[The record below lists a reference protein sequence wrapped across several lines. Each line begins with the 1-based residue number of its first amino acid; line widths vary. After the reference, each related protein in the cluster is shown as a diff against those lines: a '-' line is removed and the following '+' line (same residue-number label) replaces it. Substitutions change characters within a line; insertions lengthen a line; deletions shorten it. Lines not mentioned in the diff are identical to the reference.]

1 MAADGL
7 IVLGLDVNQTQAE
20 IQAGLDSILNKTK
33 TKEIILKTAIEKAET
48 EKKID
53 SVVKSLNKKTVKMGV
68 EVDARSVN
76 NILAAQQ
83 KIASTQAKLNAQM
96 KEYRDTASKISLTLN
111 KDSWNPFSRAVKD
124 GDFTKAN
131 EILKSTKKQIEA
143 YNAAVQKMNS
153 DTSVSGSVSSI
164 VEQFSK
170 LKDVS
175 TETQKR
181 VNLLKAN
188 LAQFEN
194 ADSTQ
199 KKLSA
204 YKRLQ
209 TIIES
214 LSDELRILS
223 SSEKSQSSDLSI
235 KKKIDDARSSLKVFK
250 TQYEGIGNS
259 TAAQKVTAAI
269 TALDTALKG
278 VDSSASGGALAKQWD
293 KVSAAIDNAKRAV
306 AEYNAAS
313 KSKKTTSGILDDIKN
328 AETYVKKL
336 NTTYASIGDSAGAE
350 KLKKVISELQ
360 TALSGIDKTATGNK
374 LSAQWDSVASKIADA
389 KRAVAEY
396 NAEQS
401 AIGSLGERFDNITDK
416 IQSAL
421 SNIGDS
427 GLKGAGI
434 DRLTDDLTKLQ
445 EKSKQVQKDLGDL
458 DPNNAEDVKRL
469 SIAIKKLETDFSKL
483 KDNASSFKDPISAQ
497 QLATNIEKTK
507 QKVAEYSET
516 YSAIKSRPDLV
527 KELNELQKRA
537 KDLSTKTDLKKF
549 NADFEQF
556 NTKVKQ
562 AGLHTKSLGDRL
574 KDAFKNFASFFSASR
589 LIYEATNQ
597 IRQMIINVSDLDA
610 AMINLKKV
618 TDETDAS
625 YSSFLSRATS
635 NAKELGTTVVDL
647 VNATTNFSRLGFSLS
662 EAEELGQLAT
672 IYANVGDLNSIDD
685 ATNSIISTMKG
696 FGIESENASSILD
709 KFNEVGNNFAISS
722 GDIGEALQR
731 SASSMAAANNTIDET
746 IALITAAN
754 TVVQD
759 ATSVGTAFKTI
770 SMRIRGATTE
780 MEQAGLDMEGMA
792 DSTATL
798 RKEIMALSGVDIMID
813 DNTFKSTYRII
824 EELATK
830 WGELTDIQQASI
842 TELIAGKRQ
851 GNIISTV
858 MENFDIAQDALN
870 SSLGSAG
877 SAMREY
883 NIYLD
888 GIEAKTNQFKA
899 TFQELS
905 VNLIDS
911 EFVKG
916 IIGSGTVAITI
927 LDTLIQKLGGIG
939 NILLMIS
946 GLLIVK
952 NSSFLVNMLGLLIKP
967 VKNLVESFSA
977 ARSAGLSFG
986 QVISNAFAQ
995 ATAGATAFQS
1005 ALGIV
1010 GIAITAISAVVAIA
1024 KAAYDTFHKSNEE
1037 LIQDADNLKSAYN
1050 TASDEISSNLSTL
1063 RGLEK
1068 EYNKL
1073 SAGVDDY
1080 GNNVSLATDDYERY
1094 REIVS
1099 TILDISPELISG
1111 YDAEGNAIANKN
1123 GLLEKSIALMEKEQ
1137 RIKIKD
1143 FVSNDSI
1150 ITLLE
1155 GETARLE
1162 ERLDDINI
1170 PDDLVYSGVKILD
1183 SGELKHNYINKIP
1196 EYIEQAIGVIYNY
1209 EGIENYIQKN
1219 AEAIKNNI
1227 GTILNNASKD
1237 FTDEYGNTWKALSES
1252 QVADLENYILSIT
1265 GAVDTA
1271 SSSMNEIL
1279 QFIPQSVASY
1289 YDLGDAEKE
1298 FLTRYANSFSI
1309 TADTTKSD
1317 ILQIKNDIIDFT
1329 NFLSSNKD
1337 LSNTIDIGIALDIG
1351 KDVNGNSLTV
1361 SEYQKEVQNFLNE
1374 ISSFDEETQII
1385 IRTVF
1390 GIEKDSVELD
1400 GEVNKAIEHVKNL
1413 LQDQYEYVVDDMKT
1427 DEVLQ
1432 IYYNI
1437 SAKPNSLTPEGLQL
1451 ELLKASASYDTL
1463 SESVNNIISNVRNAQ
1478 KIIASQTTGQSISI
1492 ADFNAQD
1499 MQDYRSALEYVNGT
1513 MQLNADKVREITE
1526 AKAEEQIAISE
1537 TNKALAQSQYI
1548 ENSRQIEKY
1557 RQKLENKSI
1566 EQNESE
1572 ESIRNSIDAL
1582 LKENSALIETCKQY
1596 DLLTASL
1603 KEAVGA
1609 YQHWLNAQSSSD
1621 YGDMADDAVSAIQNI
1636 RDTYDSESDIFGNFG
1651 SRKFDAAIEFIIPDS
1666 VNRDDLSAIESYM
1679 ADFQSY
1685 LRFDDD
1691 RNVEGLNVDEFL
1703 KKSVEAG
1710 LMNYSEDNGWTIAG
1724 QTAMEDFAEG
1734 LGLSMGV
1741 VQAFFDELQLKGA
1754 EFDWSDETVK
1764 TFGDLAVEAT
1774 EAAGALRNIESNK
1787 EYDIKIDISDLSTTE
1802 EQLSTLDD
1810 TINEM
1815 NAIKAKPKVDISEIE
1830 HANSVIRYCI
1840 AQKQLLEQ
1848 PDVMRVDTSQVE
1860 GDLGDALL
1868 LLQQFQQAQN
1878 NLETLVAIGAD
1889 TSEAEATVNSLAEKI
1904 QNQEV
1909 TYINCG
1915 LDIDTTSIDTI
1926 QQSISG
1932 LTAETIVT
1940 LGVDATAIDGY
1951 NPEAKTCSVIYD
1963 PDTDLLPK
1971 SFGPYEATVEYIA
1984 DLTGLPTHL
1993 KTLIR
1998 NIKHAEIDDAEL
2010 NGTAHVG
2017 GTAKARGDWGKARG
2031 GSTLVGELGREIVVD
2046 PHTGRWYTVGDNGA
2060 EFVNIPAGAIVFN
2073 HKQTES
2079 LLEHGYVSGRASAL
2093 VSGTAMVT
2101 GGYRPYV
2108 PSTSSGNSSGTTTS
2122 NNNNNNSATLTV
2134 DAELDPTNLEK
2145 QLEDTL
2151 DELSE
2156 EIDEIIGNFE
2166 HKIFLLEKN
2175 GGSTEEIVAIYRK
2188 MQEAVHEQV
2197 DKYRALGLDE
2207 NSDFIQDLGK
2217 QWWDYHDAI
2226 VETITSMYDGI
2237 ISGHENQIS
2246 LTENWLEQAIESA
2259 NTSDISR
2266 YTGDIIEHYR
2276 DMQNTV
2282 HEQAEYYRSLGYAET
2297 SDEISQLS
2305 NLWWDYYDK
2314 IKTVS
2319 AEAWEQVVDNAND
2332 ALDNIQG
2339 MYDGLKNAAQEY
2351 AEYGYITVDSL
2362 QDILSYGIEYLAFLQ
2377 DENGQ
2382 LVINEESIQ
2391 KVIAA
2396 RTQQMAIESALNYIQ
2411 QLRTALT
2418 NNDTV
2423 ALLNL
2428 TNATNIA
2435 AASTWDLVYA
2445 QLQLLGLSDEQYNN
2459 ALQRINAMRSLTD
2472 MAVTSIGRI
2481 DTSAKE
2487 ALEET
2492 STALEDLLKYVEEM
2506 IKQEVEN
2513 QISALEDQ
2521 IDKYREIVDLQ
2532 KESLDL
2538 EREKD
2543 KYTKDVTEKT
2553 KSIAEL
2559 QARIA
2564 MLDLDDSREAQ
2575 AEKRKLQEQLAEE
2588 QADLAETQADHAYEA
2603 TSDMLDNMA
2612 DAYEK
2617 EKQQEIEILED
2628 SISSAEKIYQLAID
2642 RINNHWDTLYD
2653 DLINWNYQYG
2663 NTVQSELISAW
2674 NAASGAVQQYGSYL
2688 NAVAATQAQ
2697 IAAFDASSGFTTV
2710 GTTGDYDTS
2719 GGQTMSRIK
2728 EIVAQMKANS
2738 QAHHNASTEEKAR
2751 LNQANLDL
2759 GKELQKLIGRTVV
2772 RGNDGVWYLDKV
2784 GGAQLYSTYPYSAY
2798 HTGGIVGDDA
2808 TPKQDEMFALLKKR
2822 EAVFTE
2828 PQQEVVYRVLKA
2840 DETIAGKLGIS
2851 GGLYHSMNSSGYA
2864 EMQSHNAVMR
2874 DMQQAQAASGGN
2886 HVSQSIGDVTV
2897 PVHVMVTEKLD
2908 KSDIRRLSK
2917 EISSVAAEG
2926 ISEAFIKR
2934 GKGTLRDSL
2943 LKP

>member
-7 IVLGLDVNQTQAE
+7 IVLGLDVSQTQAE

-96 KEYRDTASKISLTLN
+96 KEYRDTASKIGLTLN

-124 GDFTKAN
+124 GDFAKAN

-194 ADSTQ
+194 ADNTQ

-209 TIIES
+209 TMIES
-214 LSDELRILS
+214 LSDELRTLS
-223 SSEKSQSSDLSI
+223 STEKSQSSDLSI
-235 KKKIDDARSSLKVFK
+235 KKKIDDARSSLEVFK

-259 TAAQKVTAAI
+259 AAAQKVTAAI

-313 KSKKTTSGILDDIKN
+313 KSKKTTSGILEDIKN
-328 AETYVKKL
+328 AETYVKNL
-336 NTTYASIGDSAGAE
+336 NTAYASIGDSAGAE
-350 KLKKVISELQ
+350 KLKKAISELQ
-360 TALSGIDKTATGNK
+360 TALDNIDKSATGNK
-374 LSAQWDSVASKIADA
+374 LSAQWDSVATKIAEA

-401 AIGSLGERFDNITDK
+401 AIGSLGERFDDITDK
-416 IQSAL
+416 IQTAL

-427 GLKGAGI
+427 GIKGTGV
-434 DRLTDDLTKLQ
+434 DQLTTDLTKLQ
-445 EKSKQVQKDLGDL
+445 EKAKLVQKDLGDL

-469 SIAIKKLETDFSKL
+469 STAIEELETDFSKL

-497 QLATNIEKTK
+497 QLATNIEKAK
-507 QKVAEYSET
+507 QKVAEYAET

-537 KDLSTKTDLKKF
+537 EDLSTKTDLKKF

-589 LIYEATNQ
+589 VIYEVISKLGEMVQ
-597 IRQMIINVSDLDA
+597 NVKNLDA
-610 AMINLKKV
+610 AMVNLRKV

-625 YSSFLSRATS
+625 YDRFLTRATAK
-635 NAKELGTTVVDL
+635 AKELGTTVVDL
-647 VNATTNFSRLGFSLS
+647 VDATTNFSRLGFSLS

-672 IYANVGDLNSIDD
+672 IYANVGDLSSIDD

-696 FGIESENASSILD
+696 FGIEAENASSILD

-759 ATSVGTAFKTI
+759 ATSVGNAFKTI

-792 DSTATL
+792 SSTAKL
-798 RKEIMALSGVDIMID
+798 REEIMALSGVDIMID
-813 DNTFKSTYRII
+813 DNTFKSTYQII
-824 EELATK
+824 EELAAK
-830 WGELTDIQQASI
+830 WGELSDIQQASI

-851 GNIISTV
+851 GNIISAV
-858 MENFDIAQDALN
+858 MENFDIAQEALN
-870 SSLGSAG
+870 SSLESSG
-877 SAMREY
+877 SAMEEY
-883 NIYLD
+883 NTYLE

-899 TFQELS
+899 AFEALS
-905 VNLIDS
+905 LTVINSDFL
-911 EFVKG
+911 KW
-916 IIGSGTVAITI
+916 IIESGTDVITV
-927 LDTLIQKLGGIG
+927 LDNIIDAFDGVGNALLNIISIIALFNPAKTLTLLKMIFATIAKFTGITKLTSGIKA
-939 NILLMIS
+939 LTS
-946 GLLIVK
+946 GWK
-952 NSSFLVNMLGLLIKP
+952 
-967 VKNLVESFSA
+967 A
-977 ARSAGLSFG
+977 AKSAGLSFG
-986 QVISNAFAQ
+986 QFLGNLKSQLLGAASTATI
-995 ATAGATAFQS
+995 ATAAIAGIVATITIAVAAYQNFKQKIEEQRQAAEEAATAYQEQS
-1005 ALGIV
+1005 ASVDEYKNTIRSLRDELDNGNLSEQEAYEKRQQLLQIEQELIDLFGDEAEGINLV
-1010 GIAITAISAVVAIA
+1010 TGSIESQISAIDKLSEAQWKAYKQENIDAIQRAVDSFTNLSDTSPITLPDLASLQRGIANLDLDIVPKDFLDEFQKRIKSSLQDFDFLKTSSNFMIFDTEGKSIYEILDAYQQ
-1024 KAAYDTFHKSNEE
+1024 AYDITEKMGKEYFGENYLDYLEPTLSNYSSLINEIKTTLDENETIFNTYVEGLLNYDQTYSEVWGKVLSAQKEYNDAVLNGDDEAATAAFQKMKDAQQAFLDAGWDNDAVNLYMQDFFDKWNADAKNHELQLEIKTKLADDKDSLGNMVKQAAKYFEDEAGKVDLYAVLNAGVEYEKSPRKNNRHASLTEEEQAYVQLKYAAEQYGMTVEE
-1037 LIQDADNLKSAYN
+1037 LITLLGQLGYITLSGTENVVETTKKAQKSYESLKTSVENVVDSQMAMKSVFADNTHLTEDTYNAIVALVGGEDKLADCIDTTNGYLVTNADALRKVVNAAEEATLSDLKMAEAHEKLNYHELVGQLYDV
-1050 TASDEISSNLSTL
+1050 TD
-1063 RGLEK
+1063 GLESYD
-1068 EYNKL
+1068 E
-1073 SAGVDDY
+1073 
-1080 GNNVSLATDDYERY
+1080 ATLN
-1094 REIVS
+1094 S
-1099 TILDISPELISG
+1099 
-1111 YDAEGNAIANKN
+1111 
-1123 GLLEKSIALMEKEQ
+1123 
-1137 RIKIKD
+1137 
-1143 FVSNDSI
+1143 
-1150 ITLLE
+1150 
-1155 GETARLE
+1155 
-1162 ERLDDINI
+1162 
-1170 PDDLVYSGVKILD
+1170 
-1183 SGELKHNYINKIP
+1183 
-1196 EYIEQAIGVIYNY
+1196 
-1209 EGIENYIQKN
+1209 
-1219 AEAIKNNI
+1219 I
-1227 GTILNNASKD
+1227 GTILDQIDATKLQIAQYKLLEQQLLGVTNAFTELENAQAIDSAADYTDDLVSMIQTLIGSYENKEFGTEAFWTGLKSLVPEDIYGQFEDAGDQIEAGWEYLNDKLARYFTYDEGNVSIDSSNIEKFVSDALSTQLGDSTVFTGSLEHFELNPQIQSLEDLADAMGITTTAAFALASGISKYSANNAD
-1237 FTDEYGNTWKALSES
+1237 
-1252 QVADLENYILSIT
+1252 
-1265 GAVDTA
+1265 
-1271 SSSMNEIL
+1271 
-1279 QFIPQSVASY
+1279 
-1289 YDLGDAEKE
+1289 
-1298 FLTRYANSFSI
+1298 
-1309 TADTTKSD
+1309 
-1317 ILQIKNDIIDFT
+1317 
-1329 NFLSSNKD
+1329 FLSSLTSDGTTIENLD
-1337 LSNTIDIGIALDIG
+1337 NNIYQCDQTMQELLERRAQLAQAGEINTDEWD
-1351 KDVNGNSLTV
+1351 
-1361 SEYQKEVQNFLNE
+1361 EVQ
-1374 ISSFDEETQII
+1374 
-1385 IRTVF
+1385 
-1390 GIEKDSVELD
+1390 
-1400 GEVNKAIEHVKNL
+1400 
-1413 LQDQYEYVVDDMKT
+1413 
-1427 DEVLQ
+1427 
-1432 IYYNI
+1432 
-1437 SAKPNSLTPEGLQL
+1437 
-1451 ELLKASASYDTL
+1451 
-1463 SESVNNIISNVRNAQ
+1463 
-1478 KIIASQTTGQSISI
+1478 
-1492 ADFNAQD
+1492 
-1499 MQDYRSALEYVNGT
+1499 
-1513 MQLNADKVREITE
+1513 DK
-1526 AKAEEQIAISE
+1526 ISE
-1537 TNKALAQSQYI
+1537 TKEQYESFRAEARKQIQASIQIDSQVTEQQELVDGLKTDLDNFDGTNAEYQVLLSNYT
-1548 ENSRQIEKY
+1548 EEQ
-1557 RQKLENKSI
+1557 QKLAELLQQKYQLGEPTEVTI
-1566 EQNESE
+1566 QVALEQVQSE
-1572 ESIRNSIDAL
+1572 IDNTKAEIAKIADYDGETYTIKAGADQSDLDAL
-1582 LKENSALIETCKQY
+1582 LEKL
-1596 DLLTASL
+1596 DGL
-1603 KEAVGA
+1603 
-1609 YQHWLNAQSSSD
+1609 
-1621 YGDMADDAVSAIQNI
+1621 
-1636 RDTYDSESDIFGNFG
+1636 ES
-1651 SRKFDAAIEFIIPDS
+1651 
-1666 VNRDDLSAIESYM
+1666 
-1679 ADFQSY
+1679 
-1685 LRFDDD
+1685 
-1691 RNVEGLNVDEFL
+1691 
-1703 KKSVEAG
+1703 
-1710 LMNYSEDNGWTIAG
+1710 
-1724 QTAMEDFAEG
+1724 
-1734 LGLSMGV
+1734 
-1741 VQAFFDELQLKGA
+1741 
-1754 EFDWSDETVK
+1754 
-1764 TFGDLAVEAT
+1764 
-1774 EAAGALRNIESNK
+1774 EAAE
-1787 EYDIKIDISDLSTTE
+1787 IKVYAG
-1802 EQLSTLDD
+1802 LDD
-1810 TINEM
+1810 TDVLNSLESIQNYVIDDKNFKVEM
-1815 NAIKAKPKVDISEIE
+1815 NDGTTLS
-1830 HANSVIRYCI
+1830 R
-1840 AQKQLLEQ
+1840 
-1848 PDVMRVDTSQVE
+1848 
-1860 GDLGDALL
+1860 
-1868 LLQQFQQAQN
+1868 LQQ
-1878 NLETLVAIGAD
+1878 I
-1889 TSEAEATVNSLAEKI
+1889 
-1904 QNQEV
+1904 
-1909 TYINCG
+1909 
-1915 LDIDTTSIDTI
+1915 
-1926 QQSISG
+1926 
-1932 LTAETIVT
+1932 
-1940 LGVDATAIDGY
+1940 
-1951 NPEAKTCSVIYD
+1951 
-1963 PDTDLLPK
+1963 K
-1971 SFGPYEATVEYIA
+1971 ST
-1984 DLTGLPTHL
+1984 LTGIKD
-1993 KTLIR
+1993 KTI
-1998 NIKHAEIDDAEL
+1998 
-2010 NGTAHVG
+2010 HVRTYQTTYTSAVSGGRG
-2017 GTAKARGDWGKARG
+2017 GTSRATGSAHERGNWGIPRDEHDA
-2031 GSTLVGELGREIVVD
+2031 LVGELGEELVVD
-2046 PHTGRWYTVGDNGA
+2046 PRTGTYKTVGENGA
-2060 EFVNIPAGAIVFN
+2060 ELIDLPKGAIVFN
-2073 HKQTES
+2073 HQQTKELLKNKKIHTRGEAYAEGNAHAGFGFVGRDYSFGESSKPSGSSGSVNANVTVSVDNKALEES
-2079 LLEHGYVSGRASAL
+2079 L
-2093 VSGTAMVT
+2093 
-2101 GGYRPYV
+2101 
-2108 PSTSSGNSSGTTTS
+2108 
-2122 NNNNNNSATLTV
+2122 
-2134 DAELDPTNLEK
+2134 K
-2145 QLEDTL
+2145 DT
-2151 DELSE
+2151 
-2156 EIDEIIGNFE
+2156 
-2166 HKIFLLEKN
+2166 
-2175 GGSTEEIVAIYRK
+2175 
-2188 MQEAVHEQV
+2188 
-2197 DKYRALGLDE
+2197 LDE
-2207 NSDFIQDLGK
+2207 NSDYIQNLQK

-2226 VETITSMYDGI
+2226 VEVITSMYEEI
-2237 ISGHENQIS
+2237 ISGHENQIE
-2246 LTENWLEQAIESA
+2246 LTEHWLEQAIASA
-2259 NTSDISR
+2259 DAMDIAR
-2266 YTGDIIEHYR
+2266 YTGDIVQHYR
-2276 DMQNTV
+2276 DMQEAV

-2297 SDEISQLS
+2297 SDEISQLTS
-2305 NLWWDYYDK
+2305 LWWEYYDK

-2319 AEAWEQVVDNAND
+2319 ADAWEQVVDNAND

-2339 MYDGLKNAAQEY
+2339 MYDSLKNAAQEY

-2362 QDILSYGIEYLAFLQ
+2362 QDILSYGVEYLAFLQ

-2382 LVINEESIQ
+2382 LVINEANIQ

-2435 AASTWDLVYA
+2435 TASTWDLVYA

-2472 MAVTSIGRI
+2472 MAVTSIGRV

-2588 QADLAETQADHAYEA
+2588 QSDLAETQADHAYEA

-2617 EKQQEIEILED
+2617 EKQKEIEILED

-2772 RGNDGVWYLDKV
+2772 RGDDYVWYLDKV
-2784 GGAQLYSTYPYSAY
+2784 GGAQLYSTYPYSTY

-2828 PQQEVVYRVLKA
+2828 PQQEVVYRILKA

-2851 GGLYHSMNSSGYA
+2851 GGLYHSMNGSGYA

-2908 KSDIRRLSK
+2908 KSDIQRLSR
-2917 EISSVAAEG
+2917 EIGNIAGEEIAGS
-2926 ISEAFIKR
+2926 FIR
-2934 GKGTLRDSL
+2934 AGKGTLRGSRL
-2943 LKP
+2943 RP

>member
-7 IVLGLDVNQTQAE
+7 IVLGLDVSQTQAE

-96 KEYRDTASKISLTLN
+96 KEYRDTASKIGLTLN

-124 GDFTKAN
+124 GDFAKAN

-194 ADSTQ
+194 ADNTQ

-209 TIIES
+209 TMIES
-214 LSDELRILS
+214 LSDELRTLS
-223 SSEKSQSSDLSI
+223 STEKSQSSDLSI
-235 KKKIDDARSSLKVFK
+235 KKKIDDARSSLEVFK

-259 TAAQKVTAAI
+259 AAAQKVTAAI
-269 TALDTALKG
+269 AALDTALKG

-293 KVSAAIDNAKRAV
+293 KVSTAIDNAKRAV

-313 KSKKTTSGILDDIKN
+313 KSKKTTSGILEDIKN
-328 AETYVKKL
+328 AETYVKNL
-336 NTTYASIGDSAGAE
+336 NTAYASIGDSAGAE
-350 KLKKVISELQ
+350 KLKKAISELQ
-360 TALSGIDKTATGNK
+360 TALDNIDKSATGNK
-374 LSAQWDSVASKIADA
+374 LSAQWDSVVTKIAEA

-401 AIGSLGERFDNITDK
+401 AIGSLGERFDDITDK
-416 IQSAL
+416 IQTAL

-427 GLKGAGI
+427 GIKGTGV
-434 DRLTDDLTKLQ
+434 DQLTTDLTKLQ
-445 EKSKQVQKDLGDL
+445 EKAKLVQKDLGDL
-458 DPNNAEDVKRL
+458 DPNNAEDIKRL
-469 SIAIKKLETDFSKL
+469 STAIEELETDFSKL

-497 QLATNIEKTK
+497 QLATNIEKAK
-507 QKVAEYSET
+507 QKVAEYGET

-527 KELNELQKRA
+527 KELNKLQKRA
-537 KDLSTKTDLKKF
+537 EDLSTKTDLKKF

-589 LIYEATNQ
+589 VIYEVISKLGEMVQ
-597 IRQMIINVSDLDA
+597 NVKNLDA
-610 AMINLKKV
+610 AMVNLRKV

-625 YSSFLSRATS
+625 YDRFLTRATAK
-635 NAKELGTTVVDL
+635 AKELGTTVVDL
-647 VNATTNFSRLGFSLS
+647 VGATTNFSRLGFSLS

-672 IYANVGDLNSIDD
+672 IYANVGDLSSIDD
-685 ATNSIISTMKG
+685 ATNSMISTMKG
-696 FGIESENASSILD
+696 FGIEAENASAILD

-792 DSTATL
+792 SSTAEL

-824 EELATK
+824 EELAAK
-830 WGELTDIQQASI
+830 WSELTDIQQASI

-851 GNIISTV
+851 GNIISAV

-870 SSLGSAG
+870 SSLESAG
-877 SAMREY
+877 SAMQEY
-883 NIYLD
+883 NTYLE

-899 TFQELS
+899 AFEALS
-905 VNLIDS
+905 TTVIESDFLKRII
-911 EFVKG
+911 EF
-916 IIGSGTVAITI
+916 GTNAITV
-927 LDTLIQKLGGIG
+927 LDKIIQSFGGVGNALLNIASIIALFNPAKTLSLVKTIFTTIG
-939 NILLMIS
+939 NFTGITKLTS
-946 GLLIVK
+946 G
-952 NSSFLVNMLGLLIKP
+952 IKA
-967 VKNLVESFSA
+967 LTSGWQA
-977 ARSAGLSFG
+977 AKSAGLSFG
-986 QVISNAFAQ
+986 QFLGNLKGQLLGTASAATVVTAAITAVVAVITIAVSIYSNWKRKQEEMRQSLIEEGDTAVENSNKIAELTAKYLDMCEAVDNGTASTEDMAQAQDDVIAALELTGRSVRELTEEYGSLKDAIIAASQSQLKTNTSAAIAGANAAKEQVESDLKTGWFGGNSKYFSSIGEEAGEIMSYLESLGYEGIDNTGSQGGGTIFLPSVYLTGGDSAKASFEDLMADYKYLEKMMNDIRSEFGTDNDLFKQVSSLYAEYDQNLSSAIQKIDQANQAIAQELIFAAQTDEIPQTAEEYLQVREQLISDLENNADWDENGTYSAEGLINSLLAENAVFQEIAQVVAEEEILAAEFKAKRDSIAEAIIPKDYEDLTEGTAAHFHAIDSYTTKLYELKNKLDTLSTEDMDIAYELMAVPDNNIQSWDDLVQAIDDYKNGTSNLIPISNKVQESIRAVWNSENFKDAKDSLLEMAKTLDGITPDAIEELAGESEELAEILELDGMNAEFLAHVLQTVADGKDGFALITDDALKLNDALEGMVTAFDDVTEAKSRYDAALAGGEKDDNFKSYAEAFEALNAEFEAGTTNSNAFWAAAEFMFGSEQ
-995 ATAGATAFQS
+995 LALWGWADGLDQIYEAMQKNAGVFSDAESAGLGLLDRLYELSEAGALVNEQGEKLIEISKNADGSYSFDMDYKNLDLLAEKMNISREAMLACWEALSMWGEVNFSDMAEVMSVIEEIGLAAETTGGTAVNIA
-1005 ALGIV
+1005 ALTDQLISLGKTDKDIATILGDLQTMDGIV
-1010 GIAITAISAVVAIA
+1010 LLNAETSVDNLTESLINLGLAADDGVTVTVDITELGGLLSELNFTKEQAEDVITKLHEADGISLTNAGESVDTVQDALNTLSQFDFATVQGDIGNIEGAVADADDATTDNVVSEIEDIGAAADDSVRRIDNIVSAMMRVDGTTATVTINERRRSGLLGMLGFA
-1024 KAAYDTFHKSNEE
+1024 KGTDNAPEGEALVGEEGEE
-1037 LIQDADNLKSAYN
+1037 LIKHGDQAYLAGTNGPEIVDLDKGDTVYTAEETKRIKHGGKFINGHIPAYSGGYDGGASGTIGKKTWKSVIE
-1050 TASDEISSNLSTL
+1050 ASATV
-1063 RGLEK
+1063 K
-1068 EYNKL
+1068 
-1073 SAGVDDY
+1073 VDD
-1080 GNNVSLATDDYERY
+1080 VD
-1094 REIVS
+1094 
-1099 TILDISPELISG
+1099 LDS
-1111 YDAEGNAIANKN
+1111 
-1123 GLLEKSIALMEKEQ
+1123 
-1137 RIKIKD
+1137 
-1143 FVSNDSI
+1143 DS
-1150 ITLLE
+1150 
-1155 GETARLE
+1155 LE
-1162 ERLDDINI
+1162 E
-1170 PDDLVYSGVKILD
+1170 
-1183 SGELKHNYINKIP
+1183 
-1196 EYIEQAIGVIYNY
+1196 
-1209 EGIENYIQKN
+1209 
-1219 AEAIKNNI
+1219 
-1227 GTILNNASKD
+1227 
-1237 FTDEYGNTWKALSES
+1237 
-1252 QVADLENYILSIT
+1252 
-1265 GAVDTA
+1265 
-1271 SSSMNEIL
+1271 
-1279 QFIPQSVASY
+1279 
-1289 YDLGDAEKE
+1289 
-1298 FLTRYANSFSI
+1298 
-1309 TADTTKSD
+1309 
-1317 ILQIKNDIIDFT
+1317 
-1329 NFLSSNKD
+1329 
-1337 LSNTIDIGIALDIG
+1337 
-1351 KDVNGNSLTV
+1351 
-1361 SEYQKEVQNFLNE
+1361 
-1374 ISSFDEETQII
+1374 
-1385 IRTVF
+1385 
-1390 GIEKDSVELD
+1390 
-1400 GEVNKAIEHVKNL
+1400 
-1413 LQDQYEYVVDDMKT
+1413 
-1427 DEVLQ
+1427 
-1432 IYYNI
+1432 
-1437 SAKPNSLTPEGLQL
+1437 
-1451 ELLKASASYDTL
+1451 
-1463 SESVNNIISNVRNAQ
+1463 
-1478 KIIASQTTGQSISI
+1478 
-1492 ADFNAQD
+1492 
-1499 MQDYRSALEYVNGT
+1499 
-1513 MQLNADKVREITE
+1513 
-1526 AKAEEQIAISE
+1526 
-1537 TNKALAQSQYI
+1537 
-1548 ENSRQIEKY
+1548 
-1557 RQKLENKSI
+1557 
-1566 EQNESE
+1566 
-1572 ESIRNSIDAL
+1572 
-1582 LKENSALIETCKQY
+1582 
-1596 DLLTASL
+1596 
-1603 KEAVGA
+1603 
-1609 YQHWLNAQSSSD
+1609 
-1621 YGDMADDAVSAIQNI
+1621 
-1636 RDTYDSESDIFGNFG
+1636 
-1651 SRKFDAAIEFIIPDS
+1651 
-1666 VNRDDLSAIESYM
+1666 
-1679 ADFQSY
+1679 
-1685 LRFDDD
+1685 
-1691 RNVEGLNVDEFL
+1691 
-1703 KKSVEAG
+1703 
-1710 LMNYSEDNGWTIAG
+1710 
-1724 QTAMEDFAEG
+1724 
-1734 LGLSMGV
+1734 
-1741 VQAFFDELQLKGA
+1741 
-1754 EFDWSDETVK
+1754 
-1764 TFGDLAVEAT
+1764 
-1774 EAAGALRNIESNK
+1774 
-1787 EYDIKIDISDLSTTE
+1787 
-1802 EQLSTLDD
+1802 
-1810 TINEM
+1810 
-1815 NAIKAKPKVDISEIE
+1815 
-1830 HANSVIRYCI
+1830 
-1840 AQKQLLEQ
+1840 
-1848 PDVMRVDTSQVE
+1848 
-1860 GDLGDALL
+1860 
-1868 LLQQFQQAQN
+1868 
-1878 NLETLVAIGAD
+1878 
-1889 TSEAEATVNSLAEKI
+1889 
-1904 QNQEV
+1904 
-1909 TYINCG
+1909 
-1915 LDIDTTSIDTI
+1915 
-1926 QQSISG
+1926 
-1932 LTAETIVT
+1932 
-1940 LGVDATAIDGY
+1940 
-1951 NPEAKTCSVIYD
+1951 
-1963 PDTDLLPK
+1963 
-1971 SFGPYEATVEYIA
+1971 
-1984 DLTGLPTHL
+1984 
-1993 KTLIR
+1993 
-1998 NIKHAEIDDAEL
+1998 
-2010 NGTAHVG
+2010 
-2017 GTAKARGDWGKARG
+2017 
-2031 GSTLVGELGREIVVD
+2031 
-2046 PHTGRWYTVGDNGA
+2046 
-2060 EFVNIPAGAIVFN
+2060 
-2073 HKQTES
+2073 
-2079 LLEHGYVSGRASAL
+2079 
-2093 VSGTAMVT
+2093 
-2101 GGYRPYV
+2101 
-2108 PSTSSGNSSGTTTS
+2108 
-2122 NNNNNNSATLTV
+2122 
-2134 DAELDPTNLEK
+2134 

-2151 DELSE
+2151 KEMDE
-2156 EIDEIIGNFE
+2156 EISKIIAAYE
-2166 HKIFLLEKN
+2166 HKIFLIDKN
-2175 GGSTEEIVAIYRK
+2175 NGDPSEIVAIYK
-2188 MQEAVHEQV
+2188 EMQEAVHEQAEE
-2197 DKYRALGLDE
+2197 YRKLGLSEDSE
-2207 NSDFIQDLGK
+2207 YIMNLQK

-2226 VETITSMYDGI
+2226 IEVITSMYEEI
-2237 ISGHENQIS
+2237 ISGHENQIE
-2246 LTENWLEQAIESA
+2246 LTEHWLEQAIASA
-2259 NTSDISR
+2259 DAMDIAR
-2266 YTGDIIEHYR
+2266 YTGDIVQHYR
-2276 DMQNTV
+2276 DMQEAV

-2297 SDEISQLS
+2297 SDEISQLTS
-2305 NLWWDYYDK
+2305 LWWEYYDK

-2319 AEAWEQVVDNAND
+2319 ADAWEQVVDNAND

-2339 MYDGLKNAAQEY
+2339 MYDSLKNAAQEY

-2362 QDILSYGIEYLAFLQ
+2362 QDILSYGVEYLAFLQ

-2382 LVINEESIQ
+2382 LVINEANIQ

-2435 AASTWDLVYA
+2435 TASTWDLVYA

-2588 QADLAETQADHAYEA
+2588 QSDLAETQADHAYEA

-2617 EKQQEIEILED
+2617 EKQKEIEILED

-2710 GTTGDYDTS
+2710 GTTGNYDTS
-2719 GGQTMSRIK
+2719 GGQTMSRVK

-2738 QAHHNASTEEKAR
+2738 KQHGNEDADGKLR
-2751 LNQANLDL
+2751 LNKENLRL
-2759 GKELQKLIGRTVV
+2759 GEELQKLIGRTVV

-2784 GGAQLYSTYPYSAY
+2784 GGAQLYSTYPYSTY

-2851 GGLYHSMNSSGYA
+2851 GGLYHSMNGSGYA

>member
-7 IVLGLDVNQTQAE
+7 IVLGLDISQTQVE

-96 KEYRDTASKISLTLN
+96 KEYRDTASKIGLTLN

-124 GDFTKAN
+124 GDFAKAN

-181 VNLLKAN
+181 VNLLKEN

-194 ADSTQ
+194 ADNTQ

-209 TIIES
+209 TMIES
-214 LSDELRILS
+214 LSDELRTLS
-223 SSEKSQSSDLSI
+223 STEKSQSSDLSI
-235 KKKIDDARSSLKVFK
+235 KKKIDDARSSLEVFK

-259 TAAQKVTAAI
+259 AAAQKVTAAI

-313 KSKKTTSGILDDIKN
+313 KSQKTTSGILEDIKN
-328 AETYVKKL
+328 AETYVKNL
-336 NTTYASIGDSAGAE
+336 NTAYASIGDSAGAE
-350 KLKKVISELQ
+350 KLKKAISELQ
-360 TALSGIDKTATGNK
+360 TALKDIDKSATGNK
-374 LSAQWDSVASKIADA
+374 LYAQWDSVATKIAEA

-401 AIGSLGERFDNITDK
+401 AIGSLGERFDDITDK
-416 IQSAL
+416 IQTAL

-427 GLKGAGI
+427 GIKGTGV
-434 DRLTDDLTKLQ
+434 DQLTTDLTKLQ
-445 EKSKQVQKDLGDL
+445 EKAKLVQKDLGDL

-469 SIAIKKLETDFSKL
+469 STAIEELETDFSKL

-497 QLATNIEKTK
+497 QLATNIEKAK
-507 QKVAEYSET
+507 QKVAEYGET

-537 KDLSTKTDLKKF
+537 EDLSTKTDLKKF

-589 LIYEATNQ
+589 VIYEVISKLGEMVQ
-597 IRQMIINVSDLDA
+597 NVKNLDA
-610 AMINLKKV
+610 AMVNLRKV

-625 YSSFLSRATS
+625 YDRFLTRATAK
-635 NAKELGTTVVDL
+635 AKELGTTVVDL
-647 VNATTNFSRLGFSLS
+647 VDATTNFSRLGFSLS

-672 IYANVGDLNSIDD
+672 IYANVGDLSSIDD
-685 ATNSIISTMKG
+685 ATNSMISTMKG
-696 FGIESENASSILD
+696 FGIEAENASAILD

-798 RKEIMALSGVDIMID
+798 RKEIMALSGVDIMIND
-813 DNTFKSTYRII
+813 DTFKSIYQIL
-824 EELATK
+824 EELSVK

-851 GNIISTV
+851 GNIISAV

-870 SSLGSAG
+870 SSLESAG
-877 SAMREY
+877 SAMKEY
-883 NIYLD
+883 NTYLE

-899 TFQELS
+899 AFEALS
-905 VNLIDS
+905 TMVIESDFL
-911 EFVKG
+911 KG
-916 IIGSGTVAITI
+916 IIELGTGAITV
-927 LDTLIQKLGGIG
+927 LDKIIQSFGGVGNALLNVASIIALFNPAKTLSLVKTIFVTIG
-939 NILLMIS
+939 NFTGITKLTS
-946 GLLIVK
+946 G
-952 NSSFLVNMLGLLIKP
+952 IKA
-967 VKNLVESFSA
+967 LTSGWQA
-977 ARSAGLSFG
+977 AKSAGLSFG
-986 QVISNAFAQ
+986 QFLGNLKGQLLGTASAATVVTASITAVVAVITIAVSIYSNWKRKQEEMRQSLIEEGDTAVENSNKIAELTAKYLDMCEAVDNGTASTEDMAQAQDDVIAALELTGRSVRELTEEYGSLKDAIIAASQSQLKTNTSAAIAGANAAKEQVESDLKTGWFGGNSKYFSSIGEEAGEIMSYLKSLGYEGIDNTGSKGGGTIFLPSVYLTGGDSAKASFEDLMADYKYLEKMMNDIRSEFGTDNDLFEQVSSLYAEYDQNLSSAIQKIDQANQAIAQELIFAAQTDEIPQTAEEYLQVREQLISDLENNADWDENGTYSAEGLINSLLAENAVFQEIAQVVADEEILAAEFKAKRDSIAEAIIPKDYEDLTEGTAAHFHAIDSYTTKLYELKNKLDTLSTEDMDIAYELMAVPDNNIQSWDDLVQAIDDYKNGTSNLIPISNKVQESIRAVWNSENFKDAKDSLLEMAKTLDGITPDAIEELAGESEELAEILELDGMNAEFLAHVLQTVADGKDGFALITDDALKLNDALEGMVTAFDDVTEAKSRYDAALAGGEKDDNFKSYAEAFEALNAEFEAGTTNSNAFWAAAEFMFGSEQ
-995 ATAGATAFQS
+995 LALWGWADGLDQIYEAMQKNAGVFSDAESAGLGLLDRLYELSEAGVLVNEQGEKLIEISKNADGSYSFDMDYKNLDLLAEKMNISREAMLACWEALSMWGEVNFADMAEVMTVIEEIGLAAETTGGTAVNIAALTDQLISLGKTDKDIATILGDLQTMD
-1005 ALGIV
+1005 GIV
-1010 GIAITAISAVVAIA
+1010 LLNAETSVDNLTESLVNLGLAADDGVTVTVDITELGGLLSELNFTKEQAEDVITKLHEADGISLTNAGESVDTVQDALNTLSQFDFATVQGDIGNIEGAVADADDATTDNVVSEIEDIGVAADDSVRRIDNIVSAMMRVDGTTATVTINERRRSGLLGMLGFA
-1024 KAAYDTFHKSNEE
+1024 KGTDNAPDGEALVGEEGEE
-1037 LIQDADNLKSAYN
+1037 LIKHGDQAYLAGTHGPEIVDLDKGDTVYTAEETKRIKHGGKFINGHIPAYSGGYDGGASGTIGKKTWKSVIE
-1050 TASDEISSNLSTL
+1050 ASATV
-1063 RGLEK
+1063 K
-1068 EYNKL
+1068 
-1073 SAGVDDY
+1073 VDD
-1080 GNNVSLATDDYERY
+1080 VD
-1094 REIVS
+1094 
-1099 TILDISPELISG
+1099 LDS
-1111 YDAEGNAIANKN
+1111 
-1123 GLLEKSIALMEKEQ
+1123 
-1137 RIKIKD
+1137 
-1143 FVSNDSI
+1143 DS
-1150 ITLLE
+1150 
-1155 GETARLE
+1155 LE
-1162 ERLDDINI
+1162 E
-1170 PDDLVYSGVKILD
+1170 
-1183 SGELKHNYINKIP
+1183 
-1196 EYIEQAIGVIYNY
+1196 
-1209 EGIENYIQKN
+1209 
-1219 AEAIKNNI
+1219 
-1227 GTILNNASKD
+1227 
-1237 FTDEYGNTWKALSES
+1237 
-1252 QVADLENYILSIT
+1252 
-1265 GAVDTA
+1265 
-1271 SSSMNEIL
+1271 
-1279 QFIPQSVASY
+1279 
-1289 YDLGDAEKE
+1289 
-1298 FLTRYANSFSI
+1298 
-1309 TADTTKSD
+1309 
-1317 ILQIKNDIIDFT
+1317 
-1329 NFLSSNKD
+1329 
-1337 LSNTIDIGIALDIG
+1337 
-1351 KDVNGNSLTV
+1351 
-1361 SEYQKEVQNFLNE
+1361 
-1374 ISSFDEETQII
+1374 
-1385 IRTVF
+1385 
-1390 GIEKDSVELD
+1390 
-1400 GEVNKAIEHVKNL
+1400 
-1413 LQDQYEYVVDDMKT
+1413 
-1427 DEVLQ
+1427 
-1432 IYYNI
+1432 
-1437 SAKPNSLTPEGLQL
+1437 
-1451 ELLKASASYDTL
+1451 
-1463 SESVNNIISNVRNAQ
+1463 
-1478 KIIASQTTGQSISI
+1478 
-1492 ADFNAQD
+1492 
-1499 MQDYRSALEYVNGT
+1499 
-1513 MQLNADKVREITE
+1513 
-1526 AKAEEQIAISE
+1526 
-1537 TNKALAQSQYI
+1537 
-1548 ENSRQIEKY
+1548 
-1557 RQKLENKSI
+1557 
-1566 EQNESE
+1566 
-1572 ESIRNSIDAL
+1572 
-1582 LKENSALIETCKQY
+1582 
-1596 DLLTASL
+1596 
-1603 KEAVGA
+1603 
-1609 YQHWLNAQSSSD
+1609 
-1621 YGDMADDAVSAIQNI
+1621 
-1636 RDTYDSESDIFGNFG
+1636 
-1651 SRKFDAAIEFIIPDS
+1651 
-1666 VNRDDLSAIESYM
+1666 
-1679 ADFQSY
+1679 
-1685 LRFDDD
+1685 
-1691 RNVEGLNVDEFL
+1691 
-1703 KKSVEAG
+1703 
-1710 LMNYSEDNGWTIAG
+1710 
-1724 QTAMEDFAEG
+1724 
-1734 LGLSMGV
+1734 
-1741 VQAFFDELQLKGA
+1741 
-1754 EFDWSDETVK
+1754 
-1764 TFGDLAVEAT
+1764 
-1774 EAAGALRNIESNK
+1774 
-1787 EYDIKIDISDLSTTE
+1787 
-1802 EQLSTLDD
+1802 
-1810 TINEM
+1810 
-1815 NAIKAKPKVDISEIE
+1815 
-1830 HANSVIRYCI
+1830 
-1840 AQKQLLEQ
+1840 
-1848 PDVMRVDTSQVE
+1848 
-1860 GDLGDALL
+1860 
-1868 LLQQFQQAQN
+1868 
-1878 NLETLVAIGAD
+1878 
-1889 TSEAEATVNSLAEKI
+1889 
-1904 QNQEV
+1904 
-1909 TYINCG
+1909 
-1915 LDIDTTSIDTI
+1915 
-1926 QQSISG
+1926 
-1932 LTAETIVT
+1932 
-1940 LGVDATAIDGY
+1940 
-1951 NPEAKTCSVIYD
+1951 
-1963 PDTDLLPK
+1963 
-1971 SFGPYEATVEYIA
+1971 
-1984 DLTGLPTHL
+1984 
-1993 KTLIR
+1993 
-1998 NIKHAEIDDAEL
+1998 
-2010 NGTAHVG
+2010 
-2017 GTAKARGDWGKARG
+2017 
-2031 GSTLVGELGREIVVD
+2031 
-2046 PHTGRWYTVGDNGA
+2046 
-2060 EFVNIPAGAIVFN
+2060 
-2073 HKQTES
+2073 
-2079 LLEHGYVSGRASAL
+2079 
-2093 VSGTAMVT
+2093 
-2101 GGYRPYV
+2101 
-2108 PSTSSGNSSGTTTS
+2108 
-2122 NNNNNNSATLTV
+2122 
-2134 DAELDPTNLEK
+2134 

-2151 DELSE
+2151 KEMDE
-2156 EIDEIIGNFE
+2156 EISKVIAAYE
-2166 HKIFLLEKN
+2166 HKIFLIDKN
-2175 GGSTEEIVAIYRK
+2175 NGDPSEIVAIYK
-2188 MQEAVHEQV
+2188 EMQEAVHEQAEE
-2197 DKYRALGLDE
+2197 YRKLGLSEDSE
-2207 NSDFIQDLGK
+2207 YIMNLQK

-2226 VETITSMYDGI
+2226 VEVITSMYEEI
-2237 ISGHENQIS
+2237 ISGHENQIE
-2246 LTENWLEQAIESA
+2246 LTEHWLEQAIASA
-2259 NTSDISR
+2259 DAMDIAR
-2266 YTGDIIEHYR
+2266 YTGDIVQHYR
-2276 DMQNTV
+2276 DMQEVV

-2297 SDEISQLS
+2297 SDEISQLTS
-2305 NLWWDYYDK
+2305 LWWEYYDK

-2319 AEAWEQVVDNAND
+2319 ADAWEQVVDNAND

-2339 MYDGLKNAAQEY
+2339 MYDSLKNAAQEY

-2362 QDILSYGIEYLAFLQ
+2362 QDILSYGVEYLAFLQ

-2382 LVINEESIQ
+2382 LVINEANIQ

-2435 AASTWDLVYA
+2435 TASTWDLVYA

-2617 EKQQEIEILED
+2617 EKQKEIEILED

-2719 GGQTMSRIK
+2719 SGQTMSRIK

-2772 RGNDGVWYLDKV
+2772 RGDDGVWYLDKV
-2784 GGAQLYSTYPYSAY
+2784 GGAQLYSTYPYSTY
-2798 HTGGIVGDDA
+2798 HTGGIIGDDA

-2851 GGLYHSMNSSGYA
+2851 GGLYHSMNGSGYA
-2864 EMQSHNAVMR
+2864 EMQSHNAIMR

-2908 KSDIRRLSK
+2908 KRDIQRLSR
-2917 EISSVAAEG
+2917 EIGNIAGEEIAGS
-2926 ISEAFIKR
+2926 FIR
-2934 GKGTLRDSL
+2934 AGKGTLRGSRL
-2943 LKP
+2943 RP

>member
-7 IVLGLDVNQTQAE
+7 IVLGLDVSQTQAE

-96 KEYRDTASKISLTLN
+96 KEYRDTASKIGLTLN

-124 GDFTKAN
+124 GDFAKAN

-194 ADSTQ
+194 ADNTQ

-209 TIIES
+209 TMIES
-214 LSDELRILS
+214 LSDELRTLS
-223 SSEKSQSSDLSI
+223 STEKSQSSDLSI
-235 KKKIDDARSSLKVFK
+235 KKKIDDARSSLEVFK

-259 TAAQKVTAAI
+259 AAAQKVTAAI
-269 TALDTALKG
+269 AALDTALKG
-278 VDSSASGGALAKQWD
+278 VDSSASGGALTKQWD

-313 KSKKTTSGILDDIKN
+313 KSKKTTSGILEDIKN
-328 AETYVKKL
+328 AETYVKNL
-336 NTTYASIGDSAGAE
+336 NTAYASIGDSAGAE
-350 KLKKVISELQ
+350 KLKKAISELQ
-360 TALSGIDKTATGNK
+360 TALKDIDKSATGNK
-374 LSAQWDSVASKIADA
+374 LSAQWDSVATKIAEA

-401 AIGSLGERFDNITDK
+401 AIGSLGERFDDITDK
-416 IQSAL
+416 IQTAL

-427 GLKGAGI
+427 GIKGTGV
-434 DRLTDDLTKLQ
+434 DRLTTDLTKLQ
-445 EKSKQVQKDLGDL
+445 EKAKLVQKDLGDL

-469 SIAIKKLETDFSKL
+469 STAIEELETDFSKL

-497 QLATNIEKTK
+497 QLATNIEKAK
-507 QKVAEYSET
+507 QKVAEYGET

-537 KDLSTKTDLKKF
+537 EDLSTKTDLKKF

-574 KDAFKNFASFFSASR
+574 KDAFRNFASFFSASR
-589 LIYEATNQ
+589 VIYEVISKLGEMVQ
-597 IRQMIINVSDLDA
+597 NVKNLDA
-610 AMINLKKV
+610 AMVNLRKV

-625 YSSFLSRATS
+625 YDRFLTRATAK
-635 NAKELGTTVVDL
+635 AKELGTTVVDL
-647 VNATTNFSRLGFSLS
+647 VDATTNFSRLGFSLS

-672 IYANVGDLNSIDD
+672 IYANVGDLSSIDD
-685 ATNSIISTMKG
+685 ATNSMISTMKG
-696 FGIESENASSILD
+696 FGIEAENASAILD

-792 DSTATL
+792 DSIATL
-798 RKEIMALSGVDIMID
+798 RKEIMALSGVDIMIND
-813 DNTFKSTYRII
+813 DTFKSTYQIL
-824 EELATK
+824 EELSVK

-851 GNIISTV
+851 GNIISAV

-870 SSLGSAG
+870 SSLESAG
-877 SAMREY
+877 SAMQEY
-883 NIYLD
+883 NTYLE

-899 TFQELS
+899 AFEALS
-905 VNLIDS
+905 LTVINSDFL
-911 EFVKG
+911 KG
-916 IIGSGTVAITI
+916 IIEFGTGAITV
-927 LDTLIQKLGGIG
+927 LDNIVKAFGGVGNALLNIASIIALFNPAKTLSLVKTIFTTIG
-939 NILLMIS
+939 NFTGITKLTS
-946 GLLIVK
+946 G
-952 NSSFLVNMLGLLIKP
+952 IKA
-967 VKNLVESFSA
+967 LTSGWQA
-977 ARSAGLSFG
+977 AKSAGLSFG
-986 QVISNAFAQ
+986 QFLGNLKGQLLGTASAATVVTAAITAVVAVITIAVSIYSNWKRKQEEMRQSLIEEGDTAVENSNKIAELTAKYLDMCEAVDNGTASTEDMAQAQDDVIAALELTGRSVRELTEEYGSLNDAIIAASQNQLKTNTSAAIAGANAAKEQVESDLKTGWFGGNSKYFSSIGEEAGEIMSYLESLGYEGIDNTGGQGGGTIFLPSIYLTGGDSAKASFEDLMADYKYLEKMMNDIRSEFGTDNDLFKQVSSLYAEYDQNLSSTIQKIDQANQAIAQELIFAAQTDEIPQTAEEYLQVREQLISDLENNADWDENGTYSAEGLINSLLAENAVFQEIAQVVAEEEILAAEFKAKRDSIAKAIIPKDYEDLTEGTAAHFHAIASYTTKLYELKNKLDTLSTEDMDIAYELMAVPDNNIQSWDDLVQAIDDYKNGTSNLIPISNKVQESIRAVWNSENFKDAKDSLLEMAKTLDGITPDAIEELAGESEELAEILELDGMNAEFLAHVLQTVADGKDGFALITDDALKLNDALEGMVTAFDDVTEAKSRYDAALAGGEKDDNFKSYAEAFEALNAEFEAGTTNSNAFWAAAEFMFGSEQ
-995 ATAGATAFQS
+995 LALWGWADGLDQIYEAMQKNAGVFSDAESAGLGLLDRLYELSEAGVLVNEQGEKLIEISKNADGSYSFDMDYENLDLLAEKMNISREAMLACWEALSMWGEVNFADMAEVMSVIEEIGLAAETTGGTAVNIAALTDQLISLGKTDKDIATILGDLQTMD
-1005 ALGIV
+1005 GIV
-1010 GIAITAISAVVAIA
+1010 LLNAETSVDNLTESLVNLGLAADDGVTVTVDITELGGLLSELNFTKEQAEDVITKLHEADGISLTNAGESVDTVQDALNTLSQFDFATVQGDIGNIEGAVADADDATTDNVVSEIEDIGAAADDSVRRIDNIVSAMMRVDGTTATVTINERRRSGLLGMLGFA
-1024 KAAYDTFHKSNEE
+1024 KGTDNAPDGAALVGEEGEE
-1037 LIQDADNLKSAYN
+1037 LIKHGDQAYLAGTNGPEIVDLDKGDTVYTAEETKHIKHSGKFINGHIPAYSGGYDGGASGTIGKKTWKSVIE
-1050 TASDEISSNLSTL
+1050 ASATV
-1063 RGLEK
+1063 K
-1068 EYNKL
+1068 
-1073 SAGVDDY
+1073 VDD
-1080 GNNVSLATDDYERY
+1080 VD
-1094 REIVS
+1094 
-1099 TILDISPELISG
+1099 LDS
-1111 YDAEGNAIANKN
+1111 
-1123 GLLEKSIALMEKEQ
+1123 
-1137 RIKIKD
+1137 
-1143 FVSNDSI
+1143 DS
-1150 ITLLE
+1150 
-1155 GETARLE
+1155 LE
-1162 ERLDDINI
+1162 E
-1170 PDDLVYSGVKILD
+1170 
-1183 SGELKHNYINKIP
+1183 
-1196 EYIEQAIGVIYNY
+1196 
-1209 EGIENYIQKN
+1209 
-1219 AEAIKNNI
+1219 
-1227 GTILNNASKD
+1227 
-1237 FTDEYGNTWKALSES
+1237 
-1252 QVADLENYILSIT
+1252 
-1265 GAVDTA
+1265 
-1271 SSSMNEIL
+1271 
-1279 QFIPQSVASY
+1279 
-1289 YDLGDAEKE
+1289 
-1298 FLTRYANSFSI
+1298 
-1309 TADTTKSD
+1309 
-1317 ILQIKNDIIDFT
+1317 
-1329 NFLSSNKD
+1329 
-1337 LSNTIDIGIALDIG
+1337 
-1351 KDVNGNSLTV
+1351 
-1361 SEYQKEVQNFLNE
+1361 
-1374 ISSFDEETQII
+1374 
-1385 IRTVF
+1385 
-1390 GIEKDSVELD
+1390 
-1400 GEVNKAIEHVKNL
+1400 
-1413 LQDQYEYVVDDMKT
+1413 
-1427 DEVLQ
+1427 
-1432 IYYNI
+1432 
-1437 SAKPNSLTPEGLQL
+1437 
-1451 ELLKASASYDTL
+1451 
-1463 SESVNNIISNVRNAQ
+1463 
-1478 KIIASQTTGQSISI
+1478 
-1492 ADFNAQD
+1492 
-1499 MQDYRSALEYVNGT
+1499 
-1513 MQLNADKVREITE
+1513 
-1526 AKAEEQIAISE
+1526 
-1537 TNKALAQSQYI
+1537 
-1548 ENSRQIEKY
+1548 
-1557 RQKLENKSI
+1557 
-1566 EQNESE
+1566 
-1572 ESIRNSIDAL
+1572 
-1582 LKENSALIETCKQY
+1582 
-1596 DLLTASL
+1596 
-1603 KEAVGA
+1603 
-1609 YQHWLNAQSSSD
+1609 
-1621 YGDMADDAVSAIQNI
+1621 
-1636 RDTYDSESDIFGNFG
+1636 
-1651 SRKFDAAIEFIIPDS
+1651 
-1666 VNRDDLSAIESYM
+1666 
-1679 ADFQSY
+1679 
-1685 LRFDDD
+1685 
-1691 RNVEGLNVDEFL
+1691 
-1703 KKSVEAG
+1703 
-1710 LMNYSEDNGWTIAG
+1710 
-1724 QTAMEDFAEG
+1724 
-1734 LGLSMGV
+1734 
-1741 VQAFFDELQLKGA
+1741 
-1754 EFDWSDETVK
+1754 
-1764 TFGDLAVEAT
+1764 
-1774 EAAGALRNIESNK
+1774 
-1787 EYDIKIDISDLSTTE
+1787 
-1802 EQLSTLDD
+1802 
-1810 TINEM
+1810 
-1815 NAIKAKPKVDISEIE
+1815 
-1830 HANSVIRYCI
+1830 
-1840 AQKQLLEQ
+1840 
-1848 PDVMRVDTSQVE
+1848 
-1860 GDLGDALL
+1860 
-1868 LLQQFQQAQN
+1868 
-1878 NLETLVAIGAD
+1878 
-1889 TSEAEATVNSLAEKI
+1889 
-1904 QNQEV
+1904 
-1909 TYINCG
+1909 
-1915 LDIDTTSIDTI
+1915 
-1926 QQSISG
+1926 
-1932 LTAETIVT
+1932 
-1940 LGVDATAIDGY
+1940 
-1951 NPEAKTCSVIYD
+1951 
-1963 PDTDLLPK
+1963 
-1971 SFGPYEATVEYIA
+1971 
-1984 DLTGLPTHL
+1984 
-1993 KTLIR
+1993 
-1998 NIKHAEIDDAEL
+1998 
-2010 NGTAHVG
+2010 
-2017 GTAKARGDWGKARG
+2017 
-2031 GSTLVGELGREIVVD
+2031 
-2046 PHTGRWYTVGDNGA
+2046 
-2060 EFVNIPAGAIVFN
+2060 
-2073 HKQTES
+2073 
-2079 LLEHGYVSGRASAL
+2079 
-2093 VSGTAMVT
+2093 
-2101 GGYRPYV
+2101 
-2108 PSTSSGNSSGTTTS
+2108 
-2122 NNNNNNSATLTV
+2122 
-2134 DAELDPTNLEK
+2134 

-2151 DELSE
+2151 KEMDE
-2156 EIDEIIGNFE
+2156 EISKVIAAYE
-2166 HKIFLLEKN
+2166 HKIFLIDKN
-2175 GGSTEEIVAIYRK
+2175 NGDPSEIVAIYK
-2188 MQEAVHEQV
+2188 EMQEAVHEQAEE
-2197 DKYRALGLDE
+2197 YRKLGLSEDSE
-2207 NSDFIQDLGK
+2207 YIMNLQK

-2226 VETITSMYDGI
+2226 VEVITSMYEEI
-2237 ISGHENQIS
+2237 ISGHENQIE
-2246 LTENWLEQAIESA
+2246 LTEHWLEQAIASA
-2259 NTSDISR
+2259 DAMDITR
-2266 YTGDIIEHYR
+2266 YTGDIVQHYR
-2276 DMQNTV
+2276 DMQEAV

-2297 SDEISQLS
+2297 SDEISQLTS
-2305 NLWWDYYDK
+2305 LWWEYYDK

-2339 MYDGLKNAAQEY
+2339 MYDGLKNVAQEY

-2382 LVINEESIQ
+2382 LVINEANIQ

-2435 AASTWDLVYA
+2435 TASTWDLVYA

-2472 MAVTSIGRI
+2472 MAVTSIGRV

-2532 KESLDL
+2532 KKSLDL

-2617 EKQQEIEILED
+2617 EKQKEIEILED

-2710 GTTGDYDTS
+2710 GTTGNYDTS
-2719 GGQTMSRIK
+2719 GGQTMSRVK

-2738 QAHHNASTEEKAR
+2738 KQHGNEDADGKLR
-2751 LNQANLDL
+2751 LNKENLRL
-2759 GKELQKLIGRTVV
+2759 GEELQKLIGRTVV

-2784 GGAQLYSTYPYSAY
+2784 GGAQLYSTYPYSTY

-2822 EAVFTE
+2822 EAIFTE

-2851 GGLYHSMNSSGYA
+2851 GGLYHSMNGSGYA

-2874 DMQQAQAASGGN
+2874 DMQQAQTVSGGN

-2908 KSDIRRLSK
+2908 KSDIQRLSR
-2917 EISSVAAEG
+2917 EIGDVASQE
-2926 ISEAFIKR
+2926 IYESFVR
-2934 GKGTLRDSL
+2934 GGKTTMKGRMLR
-2943 LKP
+2943 P